1 MSRGLAIKLAKSPR
15 VAVTFTIDALVEDCL
30 QLGMASPIDGQPAFL
45 RFALLCA
52 LATVPDPR
60 ATADASCLAAAVGGL
75 VAVNATTGRCAP
87 DVCRGSASDVL
98 DLFRE
103 TRRPTAAEAAAYAAP
118 RGGRYCDHRP
128 TSSGDAPWRPGTV
141 PASIACAGL
150 YDAAAAR
157 SCLAGK
163 RLVFLGDSTLTEVA
177 HGLVMTLIGG
187 DAACAPRA
195 AACLSRDRYLELMGA
210 INHKKRAR
218 GARGNRAPLVLTGE
232 NATRL
237 QVTFPGPG
245 PAGCQPRGT
254 PPPDGRRFSAALATA
269 GGAVRVDHRW
279 IGHPNVCDPKGG
291 VGLATVAKRN
301 QLKAADLFLD
311 APDAV
316 DAVIIASGHHDLR
329 LGRYDPAKQSKERA
343 GASKGRETTA
353 EEYAALARQTF
364 DRLGAWRV
372 PASKVFWVSNNRLA
386 RCNDGGILGAYDAAA
401 EAEAARRGATFVDVS
416 TPLERHFPQP
426 ALTACC
432 GDEVG
437 MHHGFIARG
446 SDRNKSLVASGLEV
460 QRLLGALCAG
470 GGGGAEGGEG
480 APGSSRA
487 LEAPL
492 AARAD
497 APRVEAAARDGLA
510 RAVPLVGYDAAVCLD
525 GSPGRYYVDVYGDNT
540 RVYIHLQGGGFC
552 GSLGACANRSRTPLG
567 STRPDVPG
575 AWGSTLDLAAER
587 PYFSRNATR
596 NPLLADFTHVFVVYC
611 DGAYFAGNVA
621 DPAPAPGGDSLF
633 FRGRAILDAVVAD
646 LDLAGAT
653 DVILGGCSAGGIAT
667 FLHLDAVAAS
677 LRAIAPAAAVAGFAD
692 SGYYADVP
700 YYTSQKRFPFEAQNA
715 TADPRCL
722 ADHAD
727 RPWACLVSS
736 VTASYVRAP
745 LFAWQSRFDA
755 DQLATSFAAP
765 CENASCADPYGAAL
779 AAGLRAFAARGAAA
793 GAFVDACH
801 RHCDRVDA
809 GHDVWNISAQ
819 GTTPLV
825 ALADWFSHTRGFLV
839 EQAPNASYPC
849 DSCC

>member
-1 MSRGLAIKLAKSPR
+1 M
-15 VAVTFTIDALVEDCL
+15 T
-30 QLGMASPIDGQPAFL
+30 SPIDGQPALL
-45 RFALLCA
+45 RFALLC
-52 LATVPDPR
+52 LATAPDPR

-118 RGGRYCDHRP
+118 RGAATATTGRRAAATRRGGPGPSRP
-128 TSSGDAPWRPGTV
+128 PG
-141 PASIACAGL
+141 
-150 YDAAAAR
+150 DAAAR
-157 SCLAGK
+157 
-163 RLVFLGDSTLTEVA
+163 R
-177 HGLVMTLIGG
+177 
-187 DAACAPRA
+187 
-195 AACLSRDRYLELMGA
+195 
-210 INHKKRAR
+210 
-218 GARGNRAPLVLTGE
+218 
-232 NATRL
+232 
-237 QVTFPGPG
+237 
-245 PAGCQPRGT
+245 
-254 PPPDGRRFSAALATA
+254 RRFSAALATA

-279 IGHPNVCDPKGG
+279 IGHPNLCDPKGG

-353 EEYAALARQTF
+353 AEYAALARQTF

-432 GDEVG
+432 GDEV
-437 MHHGFIARG
+437 
-446 SDRNKSLVASGLEV
+446 
-460 QRLLGALCAG
+460 
-470 GGGGAEGGEG
+470 
-480 APGSSRA
+480 
-487 LEAPL
+487 
-492 AARAD
+492 
-497 APRVEAAARDGLA
+497 
-510 RAVPLVGYDAAVCLD
+510 
-525 GSPGRYYVDVYGDNT
+525 YV
-540 RVYIHLQGGGFC
+540 HLQGGGFC

-575 AWGSTLDLAAER
+575 AWGPTLDLAAER
-587 PYFSRNATR
+587 PTSRGTRRATR
-596 NPLLADFTHVFVVYC
+596 CSRTSRTSSSSTATAPTLRGVATRPAGGALL
-611 DGAYFAGNVA
+611 
-621 DPAPAPGGDSLF
+621 P
-633 FRGRAILDAVVAD
+633 GRAILDAVVAD

-677 LRAIAPAAAVAGFAD
+677 LRAIAPNAAVAGFAD

-700 YYTSQKRFPFEAQNA
+700 YYTSQKKFPFEAQNA

-736 VTASYVRAP
+736 VTAKYVRAP
-745 LFAWQSRFDA
+745 LFAWQSKFDA

-825 ALADWFSHTRGFLV
+825 ALADWFSDPRGFLV

-849 DSCC
+849 ESCC